1 MSSRLESEEADH
13 PEMLT
18 KQRPKGPTKLAFPS
32 QRTNGEAVEQP
43 RKLIIIAGKPCITGK
58 EKKICGPTFT
68 TAR

>member
-32 QRTNGEAVEQP
+32 QRTNGEAVEQL
-43 RKLIIIAGKPCITGK
+43 RKLIIIARKPNVS
-58 EKKICGPTFT
+58 
-68 TAR
+68 

>member
-1 MSSRLESEEADH
+1 MSSSLESEEADH

-43 RKLIIIAGKPCITGK
+43 RKLIIIAGKPNVSQEK
-58 EKKICGPTFT
+58 KKICGPTFT